1 MRLQSSSA
9 ARFIEA
15 LPPEHPARWAI
26 VASWNRCSH
35 LSPGD
40 APAFHRVEDD
50 ELHARLERCKPLVE
64 AAAPRLGWLLRQ
76 LPGTTNVAY
85 VTDCDGV
92 VLASDGNPEQL
103 RLFRLLPGY
112 DWSERRMGTNGAGTC
127 LAVGRPMVVAG
138 REHLLTAFQDCTCTA
153 APIHGPDGR
162 LAGALDVSSRVAD
175 ARVHR
180 IGLVTEVALEIE
192 GALRRS

>member
-1 MRLQSSSA
+1 MRLQSSTA
-9 ARFIEA
+9 ARFIQA

-40 APAFHRVEDD
+40 APAFHRVDD
-50 ELHARLERCKPLVE
+50 AQLHARLDRCAALVQ
-64 AAAPRLGWLLRQ
+64 AATPRLAWLLRQ

-85 VTDCDGV
+85 VTDAEGV
-92 VLASDGNPEQL
+92 VLASEGNPEQL
-103 RLFRLLPGY
+103 RVFRLLPGY
-112 DWSERRMGTNGAGTC
+112 DWSEPRMGTNGAGTC
-127 LAVGRPMVVAG
+127 LVAGRPMVVAG

-153 APIHGPDGR
+153 APIRGPDGR
-162 LAGALDVSSRVAD
+162 LAGALDVSSSVAD
-175 ARVHR
+175 ARAHR
-180 IGLVTEVALEIE
+180 IGLVTEAALEIE

>member
-1 MRLQSSSA
+1 MRVQPSSA
-9 ARFIEA
+9 ARFIET

-35 LSPGD
+35 LSPGG
-40 APAFHRVEDD
+40 APDFHHVGEAD
-50 ELHARLERCKPLVE
+50 LQARLDRGGALLE
-64 AAAPRLGWLLRQ
+64 AAVPRLSWLLRQ

-85 VTDCDGV
+85 VTDADGV
-92 VLASDGNPEQL
+92 VLASEGNPEQL

-112 DWSERRMGTNGAGTC
+112 DWSESRMGTNGVGTC

-162 LAGALDVSSRVAD
+162 LAGALDVSSSVAD
-175 ARVHR
+175 ARAHR
-180 IGLVTEVALEIE
+180 IGLVTEAALEIE

>member
-1 MRLQSSSA
+1 MRLQSSNA

-40 APAFHRVEDD
+40 APDFRRVDEA
-50 ELHARLERCKPLVE
+50 ELHARLARGKPLLD
-64 AAAPRLGWLLRQ
+64 AAAPRLAWLLRQ
-76 LPGTTNVAY
+76 LPGNTNVAY
-85 VTDCDGV
+85 VTDADGI

-112 DWSERRMGTNGAGTC
+112 DWSEARMGTNGAGTC
-127 LAVGRPMVVAG
+127 LAVGRPMIVAG

-162 LAGALDVSSRVAD
+162 LAGALDVSSSVAD
-175 ARVHR
+175 ARAHR
-180 IGLVTEVALEIE
+180 IGVVTEVALEIE